1 MKKRQKKRNLLLF
14 LLDLLFD
21 HSVSLSFLF
30 FFFFFFF
37 FFICLPFFFLSLF
50 TGHKKKIFK

>member
-30 FFFFFFF
+30 FFFFLE
-37 FFICLPFFFLSLF
+37 FFIVRCLTIVSD
-50 TGHKKKIFK
+50 